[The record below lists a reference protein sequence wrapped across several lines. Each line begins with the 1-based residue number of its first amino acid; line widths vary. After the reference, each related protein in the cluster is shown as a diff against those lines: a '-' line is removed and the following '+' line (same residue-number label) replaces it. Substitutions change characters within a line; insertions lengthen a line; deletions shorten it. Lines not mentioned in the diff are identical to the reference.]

1 MENTAKKYFTKK
13 EALEDIENTLE
24 SYSGYYSDLHNETF
38 NTDYYII
45 GTYEAKKALE
55 QYGTFEAIRK
65 IQEYENDNFG
75 EVLTDLSDP
84 EKIAN
89 MLYYIIGNEAI
100 NDLYEYSE
108 TFSENEN
115 DSATAENND
124 QIIQDINELGLYYKG
139 SEYNG

>member
-1 MENTAKKYFTKK
+1 MENTQTYFSKK
-13 EALEDIENTLE
+13 EALEDIKETLE
-24 SYSGYYSDLHNETF
+24 FYNSCYSDLHNEVF
-38 NTDYYII
+38 NTNYYII
-45 GTYEAKKALE
+45 GTYEAEQALE

-115 DSATAENND
+115 DSATVENSD
-124 QIIQDINELGLYYKG
+124 KIIQDINELL
-139 SEYNG
+139 

>member
-1 MENTAKKYFTKK
+1 MENTKKYFTKN
-13 EALEDIENTLE
+13 EALEDIKETLE
-24 SYSGYYSDLHNETF
+24 SYNGCYCDLHGEVF

-55 QYGTFEAIRK
+55 QYGVFNAIRK

-139 SEYNG
+139 SE

>member
-1 MENTAKKYFTKK
+1 MENTKKYFTKN
-13 EALEDIENTLE
+13 EALEDIKETLE
-24 SYSGYYSDLHNETF
+24 SYNGCYYDLHDQVF

-45 GTYEAKKALE
+45 GTYEAEQALE

-75 EVLTDLSDP
+75 EVFTDLSNP
-84 EKIAN
+84 EKVAN

-100 NDLYEYSE
+100 QELYEYSP
-108 TFSENEN
+108 TFLENEN

-124 QIIQDINELGLYYKG
+124 QIIQDINELL
-139 SEYNG
+139 

>member
-1 MENTAKKYFTKK
+1 MENTTKKYFTKN
-13 EALEDIENTLE
+13 EALEDIKNTLE
-24 SYSGYYSDLHNETF
+24 SYNGYYYDLHDQVF

-45 GTYEAKKALE
+45 GTYEAEQALE

-65 IQEYENDNFG
+65 IQEYEKDNFG

-115 DSATAENND
+115 DSATVENSD
-124 QIIQDINELGLYYKG
+124 KIIQDINELL
-139 SEYNG
+139 

>member
-1 MENTAKKYFTKK
+1 MENTQTYFTKK
-13 EALEDIENTLE
+13 EALEDIKEILE
-24 SYSGYYSDLHNETF
+24 SYNGCYCDLHDQVF
-38 NTDYYII
+38 NSDYYII
-45 GTYEAKKALE
+45 GTYEAEKALE

-100 NDLYEYSE
+100 QDLYEYSE
-108 TFSENEN
+108 TFLENEN
-115 DSATAENND
+115 SSATVENSD
-124 QIIQDINELGLYYKG
+124 KIIQDINELLQ
-139 SEYNG
+139 

>member
-1 MENTAKKYFTKK
+1 MKNTKKYFTKN
-13 EALEDIENTLE
+13 EAFEDIKNTLE
-24 SYSGYYSDLHNETF
+24 SYNGYYCDLHNETF

-45 GTYEAKKALE
+45 GTYEAEQALE

-115 DSATAENND
+115 DSATVENSD
-124 QIIQDINELGLYYKG
+124 KIIQDINELL
-139 SEYNG
+139 